1 MIVTMI
7 VMMIRATVL
16 AGEGAPKLEVNP
28 PDLLLL
34 LVLLI
39 LLLIFSTSRA
49 TQRDLLAAQ
58 LCIWVFGLLAL

>member
-1 MIVTMI
+1 MMIVTMI
-7 VMMIRATVL
+7 VMMTRATFL

-34 LVLLI
+34 LLL
-39 LLLIFSTSRA
+39 LLLIYSTSRA